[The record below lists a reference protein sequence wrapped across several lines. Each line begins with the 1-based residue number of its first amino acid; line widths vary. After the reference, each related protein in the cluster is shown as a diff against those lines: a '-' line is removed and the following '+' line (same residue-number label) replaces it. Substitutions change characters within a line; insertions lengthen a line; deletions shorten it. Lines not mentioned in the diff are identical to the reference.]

1 VSAPEIYDVAVV
13 GAGPAGLGAAVSAAA
28 DGVKTVVIEAQVP
41 GGNAVASR
49 VVRNYPGFPQG
60 ISGAELAARLY
71 EHAQALRATFL
82 LSSRVVGLSAGAD
95 DRRLALADGRTVSA
109 RAVVIATGVTPRR
122 LGIASL
128 DGLSGAGVW
137 YADAITDPATFTGE
151 EVFIVG
157 ATEAAGLAAI
167 QLAKFAGN
175 VTLVVRA
182 SAMDA
187 GVSDALIKQIDRT
200 RNIRVRTNTQVVEGF
215 GEGRLEGVKLRHRVS
230 GTLEAA
236 RTRALFAMLGAEP
249 NTGWLKASL
258 QCDADGYV
266 VTGVRAPW
274 MLETSLPRVFAAGD
288 VRQGA
293 VRRVASAIVEGALVS
308 TTVRRSLSEAAET
321 EVGAAVSAGP

>member
-1 VSAPEIYDVAVV
+1 VSAPEIYDLAVV

-28 DGVKTVVIEAQVP
+28 EGVKTAVIEAQTP

-82 LSSRVVGLSAGAD
+82 LSSRVVGLSAGAR
-95 DRRLALADGRTVSA
+95 DRQLALADGRTVSA

-236 RTRALFAMLGAEP
+236 RTRALFVMLGAEP

-258 QCDADGYV
+258 PCDADGYV
-266 VTGVRAPW
+266 VTGVRAPS
-274 MLETSLPRVFAAGD
+274 MLETSMPRVFAAGD

-293 VRRVASAIVEGALVS
+293 VRTVASAIVEGALVS
-308 TTVRRSLSEAAET
+308 TMARRSLSEAAET
-321 EVGAAVSAGP
+321 EVGAAISPGP